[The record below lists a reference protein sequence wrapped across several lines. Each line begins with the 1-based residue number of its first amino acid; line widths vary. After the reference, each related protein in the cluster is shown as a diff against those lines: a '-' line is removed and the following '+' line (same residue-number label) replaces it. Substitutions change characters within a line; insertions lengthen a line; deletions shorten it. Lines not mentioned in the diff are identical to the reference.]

1 MAEVQKAPL
10 VEELYQYGRYT
21 CYRITDRLTAW
32 IDDGWCGKQ
41 LIMAWN
47 VGRDEEGMREAERGK
62 GIVLLERELLDLKG
76 HFESGEFAKLIN
88 TASTAGNKGQKM
100 KLAGRIINKTT
111 VSIVDLPI
119 YGIMVTFF
127 QGKAFCK
134 ISICRLV
141 ALVEKLGITLNEN
154 I

>member
-76 HFESGEFAKLIN
+76 HFESGEFASL
-88 TASTAGNKGQKM
+88 
-100 KLAGRIINKTT
+100 
-111 VSIVDLPI
+111 SILPRPRGTR
-119 YGIMVTFF
+119 YR
-127 QGKAFCK
+127 K
-134 ISICRLV
+134 
-141 ALVEKLGITLNEN
+141 
-154 I
+154 